1 MTLND
6 AKVEGSVTDE
16 GELRLGLH
24 AVALVK
30 DKLEFLLVDGS
41 RRQQCGFHTPAEPL
55 MHGTFDVAEMLDA
68 LLLWMG
74 SAFSGTIT

>member
-1 MTLND
+1 MTFND

-24 AVALVK
+24 AIALMQ
-30 DKLEFLLVDGS
+30 DELELLLVDSSG
-41 RRQQCGFHTPAEPL
+41 RQQCGFHTPAEPL
-55 MHGTFDVAEMLDA
+55 RHGTFDVAEMLDA

-74 SAFSGTIT
+74 SAFSSTIT